1 MSKANSRK
9 RANGKT
15 KKDVVEIPKQL
26 PPLMQPEADY
36 FNELVTA
43 SNQYS
48 DLLKQKAQY
57 QFIVGQLTENRKKVQ
72 KDEIKLPVGIV
83 LIPKVMTYQ
92 EDDKKKVLQMFDK
105 HIKIFNTNLTT
116 IESQLE
122 FAYENFTESG
132 IRNKEL
138 LMRRFEKTI
147 VKNIASERTI
157 VKGEETLFEAELNDM
172 VKVEDGKVIKDE
184 KKISELKDAVKEA
197 VKRNEKSKTACEC
210 KSCKDKK

>member
-1 MSKANSRK
+1 MSQKVNTRK

-36 FNELVTA
+36 FNELVQA
-43 SNQYS
+43 SNHYS

-92 EDDKKKVLQMFDK
+92 ESDKKKVLQMFDK

-116 IESQLE
+116 IATQLE

-138 LMRRFEKTI
+138 LLRRFEKVA

-157 VKGEETLFEAELNDM
+157 VEGEETLFEAELNDM
-172 VKVEDGKVIKDE
+172 VKEGKDGEKVQEFKKAIKVAAE
-184 KKISELKDAVKEA
+184 K
-197 VKRNEKSKTACEC
+197 NEERKTSK
-210 KSCKDKK
+210 K

>member
-1 MSKANSRK
+1 MSRKVNTRK

-15 KKDVVEIPKQL
+15 KKDVKEIPKQL

-36 FNELVTA
+36 FNELVAA

-92 EDDKKKVLQMFDK
+92 EHDKKKVLQMFDK

-116 IESQLE
+116 IGSQLE

-132 IRNKEL
+132 IRGTEL
-138 LMRRFEKTI
+138 MTRRFEKAVVKSI
-147 VKNIASERTI
+147 VPERTI
-157 VKGEETLFEAELNDM
+157 VKGEDTLFEAELNDM
-172 VKVEDGKVIKDE
+172 VKEGKDGEKVKE
-184 KKISELKDAVKEA
+184 FKKAVKIA
-197 VKRNEKSKTACEC
+197 VEKNKENKSACEC

>member
-1 MSKANSRK
+1 MAKSNSRK

-15 KKDVVEIPKQL
+15 KADVKEIPKQL

-36 FNELVTA
+36 FNELVAA

-122 FAYENFTESG
+122 FSYENFTESG

-138 LMRRFEKTI
+138 LMRRFEKVA
-147 VKNIASERTI
+147 VKSIASERAI
-157 VKGEETLFEAELNDM
+157 VEGEETLFEAELNDM
-172 VKVEDGKVIKDE
+172 VKEGKDGEKVKE
-184 KKISELKDAVKEA
+184 FKKAVKIA
-197 VKRNEKSKTACEC
+197 VEKNKEKKTACEC
-210 KSCKDKK
+210 KSCKNKK